1 MVTLLEYQLDMLKT
15 EIQANDETIAR
26 MDEITRNVK
35 QWAIALWTVS
45 VGGALQD
52 HELSPYVGA
61 TAAIPLMFWLL
72 DTWHRRIQRKFI
84 WRTMQISKFLND
96 GGLDKSIN
104 LGRIVSGF
112 TLLDPQ
118 SRLQRT
124 QEYRDFI
131 DYRRVM
137 AFPSLSILYLG
148 MIVLSFALGLLVGLR
163 P

>member
-1 MVTLLEYQLDMLKT
+1 MVTLLEYQLDMLKV

-26 MDEITRNVK
+26 MDEITKNVK

-52 HELSPYVGA
+52 AELSPYVGA

-72 DTWHRRIQRKFI
+72 DTWYRRIQRKFI
-84 WRTMQISKFLND
+84 WRTMQISRFLNG
-96 GGLDKSIN
+96 GGLEQSIQA
-104 LGRIVSGF
+104 GRFVDDF
-112 TLLDPQ
+112 KLLDPQ
-118 SRLQRT
+118 SRENRPQN
-124 QEYRDFI
+124 YYDFI

-137 AFPSLSILYLG
+137 AFPSLAILYLG
-148 MIVLSFALGLLVGLR
+148 MIVLSFALALLVGLR